1 MGISPEIL
9 KKTFD
14 KYNEVAEKGT
24 DEVMGGTHGIN
35 RLGGSSL
42 LDCVVFGR
50 VSGRNVSSYLLQH
63 ALKYQRDAA
72 NGRLSNVLG
81 HLTGDSNLSTVIS
94 QGGVQTTINVHPGQ
108 NRVSVDFNWG
118 SGSSP
123 SASVSAPA
131 ASHAAPAAGGG
142 GAGGGLSGGTIAGI
156 VVGSVAGAVLL
167 VGVTAVVVAAVVAG
181 AVVLSKDSDSDSSP
195 SEPTNKRASV
205 RKTIVG
211 MFSGPKGGVDIM
223 NEPGKGHQSI
233 SGRSPA

>member
-1 MGISPEIL
+1 M
-9 KKTFD
+9 
-14 KYNEVAEKGT
+14 
-24 DEVMGGTHGIN
+24 
-35 RLGGSSL
+35 
-42 LDCVVFGR
+42 
-50 VSGRNVSSYLLQH
+50 
-63 ALKYQRDAA
+63 
-72 NGRLSNVLG
+72 
-81 HLTGDSNLSTVIS
+81 
-94 QGGVQTTINVHPGQ
+94 
-108 NRVSVDFNWG
+108 
-118 SGSSP
+118 
-123 SASVSAPA
+123 SASVGGTTGATLGLQSAAIIPGSAGASLAGFPTSVAGLTA
-131 ASHAAPAAGGG
+131 AGGGAGGGGAAAGGG

-233 SGRSPA
+233 SGRSPAV